1 MATATKFEEFDVD
14 VSIIAV
20 VAMLEA
26 ARLCQGITNHVLMLM
41 PPLEHYRDLRA
52 AVVAWAVQR
61 NLDVRVSLDGVGVGV
76 HDGGRTIVT
85 VRRAVQPEPQVAS

>member
-1 MATATKFEEFDVD
+1 MATATKFEQLDAE

-26 ARLCQGITNHVLMLM
+26 ARLCQNVTNHVLMLM
-41 PPLEHYRDLRA
+41 PPIEHYRDLRA

-61 NLDVRVSLDGVGVGV
+61 NLDVRISTDGSIKSVRVLDGA
-76 HDGGRTIVT
+76 RTIVT
-85 VRRAVQPEPQVAS
+85 LQAIDGAVQS